1 MRSTLNLRALALCG
15 LLLGLMAFTAGT
27 AQAEPNSHLWT
38 VNPETGLLK
47 DLSVIIL
54 AKLDKK
60 IPLTLTSKIA
70 GVSVVFT
77 CTELELTGAKSEAN
91 GTISKGA
98 KVIFTGCTTKLNGA
112 TSAACEPV
120 SGGKKGVVVT
130 KPGHALIR
138 LDILKGP
145 PEVKHDVIEV
155 LPDEGEI
162 FATIEMGEECSIGEK
177 VNVIGPR
184 VQYRDCENEFLVHKV
199 EHLVEILLQ
208 ELWVISK
215 TAEHVATLGGSFML
229 YLGGEHLNLK
239 WSIEPA

>member
-1 MRSTLNLRALALCG
+1 MRSILGLRAMALCG
-15 LLLGLMAFTAGT
+15 LLLGLMAFTAGA
-27 AQAEPNSHLWT
+27 AQAEPGAHFWI
-38 VNPETGLLK
+38 VNPETGQLK
-47 DLSVIIL
+47 DLSVVIL
-54 AKLDKK
+54 SKLDLK

-77 CTELELTGAKSEAN
+77 CIELELTGAKTAAN
-91 GTISKGA
+91 GTIGKGA
-98 KVIFTGCTTKLNGA
+98 KVTFTGCTTKLNGV

-130 KPGHALIR
+130 KPGHGLVR

-155 LPDEGEI
+155 LPDEGEV
-162 FATIEMGEECSIGEK
+162 FVSIEMGEECSIGEK

-184 VQYRDCENEFLVHKV
+184 VQYRDCQNEFLVHKV

-215 TAEHVATLGGSFML
+215 TAEHVATLGGTFYL